1 MIAPATET
9 PQAPRVCLPR
19 ELLSS
24 TVFLLGRVG
33 YAAKARAM
41 EEFEEIG
48 FSPYHYGVLTVL
60 EESPRQTQA
69 EIADALHVD
78 RSQLVGLLDTL
89 EERGL
94 IERQRD
100 SADRR
105 RHVVRL
111 TADGTTQLCGLR
123 EITRRIEEEFLE
135 PLAPEERKALH
146 ELLLRVATHRDAR
159 FAPDAPS

>member
-1 MIAPATET
+1 MIAPSTET
-9 PQAPRVCLPR
+9 PQASRVCLPR

-100 SADRR
+100 PADRR
-105 RHVVRL
+105 RHMVSL
-111 TADGTTQLCGLR
+111 TAEGRRQLG
-123 EITRRIEEEFLE
+123 RIRSIVKRLEEEL
-135 PLAPEERKALH
+135 LAPLDGEGRTALH
-146 ELLLRVATHRDAR
+146 AILLDLAR
-159 FAPDAPS
+159 HHDPRCGAA